1 MKTQKSLVRLR
12 SARWALQ
19 YPSARIKGADTRLP
33 KIPSASA
40 GALRQWWSVRRPR
53 RSKNYGSSGGCRRCA
68 GVRSKILLTPWLPSC
83 HQNCRP
89 NGRKGG

>member
-68 GVRSKILLTPWLPSC
+68 GVRSKILLTP
-83 HQNCRP
+83 
-89 NGRKGG
+89 